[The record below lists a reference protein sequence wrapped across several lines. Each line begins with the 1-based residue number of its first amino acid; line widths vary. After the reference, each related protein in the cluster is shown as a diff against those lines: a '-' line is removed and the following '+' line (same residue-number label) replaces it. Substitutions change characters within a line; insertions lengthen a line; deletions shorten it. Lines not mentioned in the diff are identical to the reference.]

1 ALARASDGGNLLPWD
16 MAATSTD
23 LSVFGDGR
31 ANETSGGRIAGQ
43 DIGTPMLGVHTLGAG
58 GGTIAW
64 IGRDGLMK
72 IGPQSAGAVPGPACY
87 GRGGAAATVTD
98 ANLVLGALGTKSV
111 LGGRMALDPALAS
124 NA

>member
-31 ANETSGGRIAGQ
+31 ANETSSGRIAGQ
-43 DIGTPMLGVHTLGAG
+43 DIGTPMLAVHTLGAG
-58 GGTIAW
+58 GGTVAW

-72 IGPQSAGAVPGPACY
+72 VGPQSAGAVPGPACY
-87 GRGGAAATVTD
+87 GHGGPALAATD
-98 ANLVLGALGTKSV
+98 ANLQVGAAGPNSLP
-111 LGGRMALDPALAS
+111 RA
-124 NA
+124 